1 MMMLTADQKRIIPY
15 IIFICCI
22 ILAVVANSVQSHAS
36 RSWREIMQIPDS
48 LNGYYYVTPYA
59 YSNQHYG
66 VMRVWN
72 QGYSQRVEMVNH
84 GSGETMIILTRQQDG
99 AYYHIDPQRN
109 EAVGYRYREEVIP
122 DGVLDEDRYAVSGD
136 RYDPVFLSRISQVSF
151 VEHNRQEAIFFE
163 YSSPHRNGREIYRA
177 WISVEYGLPLKE
189 EMVMADGRIHQRI
202 YTDHQE
208 GPFPQELFTLPDGLE
223 IIGWTWYN

>member
-1 MMMLTADQKRIIPY
+1 MLTDGQKRFGVYVVFISC
-15 IIFICCI
+15 IIF
-22 ILAVVANSVQSHAS
+22 AVMANSLRSEAS
-36 RSWREIMQIPDS
+36 TNWREIMQIPDT
-48 LNGYYYVTPYA
+48 LNGYYYATPYA

-66 VMRVWN
+66 IMRVWN
-72 QGYSQRVEMVNH
+72 QGYAQRVEMVNH
-84 GSGETMIILTRQQDG
+84 GSGETMILLTRQQDG
-99 AYYHIDPQRN
+99 AYYQIDPQRN
-109 EAVGYRYREEVIP
+109 EAIGYRYREEVIP

-136 RYDPVFLSRISQVSF
+136 RYDPVFLSRISEVSF
-151 VEHNRQEAIFFE
+151 VELNNHEAVFFE
-163 YSSPHRNGREIYRA
+163 YSSAHRNGREIYRA

-202 YTDHQE
+202 YTDHKE